1 MHLKQDPPVWPG
13 RSRTFAWAGLG
24 CRLPSAGCSPKVRP
38 VSRETPL
45 NPVSQER
52 LQAKKQDLFLLRR
65 RLHKSEGGWNLA
77 CNLPGLGAFNP
88 ARPAPQV
95 RDSCSRWGSSATSW
109 PRRHRLPLQTE
120 PAAAISFFFF
130 SASISLLHTI
140 VQWKHGGRCFMEGAL
155 PRPILNEIQGIYLKN
170 IYHTFNVMI
179 SLGLYVHLL
188 GLT

>member
-1 MHLKQDPPVWPG
+1 MARTIANVCLG
-13 RSRTFAWAGLG
+13 RFRLQIAECRLLTSGEAGL
-24 CRLPSAGCSPKVRP
+24 
-38 VSRETPL
+38 RETPL

-65 RLHKSEGGWNLA
+65 RLHKSEGGWNPA
-77 CNLPGLGAFNP
+77 RNLPGLGAFNP
-88 ARPAPQV
+88 APPAPRGQGQLQPLEKQRHLV
-95 RDSCSRWGSSATSW
+95 AT
-109 PRRHRLPLQTE
+109 TA
-120 PAAAISFFFF
+120 PAALADGAGRHNFFFFFF
-130 SASISLLHTI
+130 SAAISLLHTI

-155 PRPILNEIQGIYLKN
+155 PRPILDEIQGIYLKN